1 MRENCTY
8 GLKRGKE
15 SKGCILPSAFF
26 FYSTGACVAVIEH
39 TSIFLAVVGH
49 LAPVEVIIQVITCE
63 GSAQCERSDGCIF
76 H

>member
-26 FYSTGACVAVIEH
+26 FYSTGFVVFINHPAERGTLEFVAI
-39 TSIFLAVVGH
+39 LRK
-49 LAPVEVIIQVITCE
+49 P
-63 GSAQCERSDGCIF
+63 
-76 H
+76 